1 MGLKELIFG
10 KQIKQ
15 AHAAQYR
22 NSTQGWL
29 PILDI
34 QDGVVAMKDG
44 RVVKIL
50 EIMPVNFYLKSAI
63 EQQNIIYY
71 FASYLKIAPDNL
83 QIKVVTQKADIAGYV
98 ARMRDFFKIE
108 SSENCR
114 QMIEDNIR
122 EVTYLAA
129 NEVVTRRFFLIFQ
142 YEAKMK
148 ARGNTP
154 QAIAE
159 RLREEEQTA
168 RRYLD
173 MCGLEVVCVEY
184 ADNFQ
189 LELLYSLINKRTSQ
203 HTRLPL
209 GVYDMISK
217 VHGLSDNEL
226 ETMQKGGQI
235 DYEAQER
242 LQDQGI

>member
-29 PILDI
+29 PELDV
-34 QDGVVAMKDG
+34 QNGVIITKDG
-44 RVVKIL
+44 RYVKIL

-63 EQQNIIYY
+63 EQQNIIFY
-71 FASYLKIAPDNL
+71 FSSYLKIAPDNL
-83 QIKVVTQKADIAGYV
+83 QIKIVTQKADIDGYV
-98 ARMRDFFKIE
+98 ARM
-108 SSENCR
+108 
-114 QMIEDNIR
+114 
-122 EVTYLAA
+122 
-129 NEVVTRRFFLIFQ
+129 
-142 YEAKMK
+142 K
-148 ARGNTP
+148 ARSDTLQG
-154 QAIAE
+154 IAE

-173 MCGLEVVCVEY
+173 LCGLEVVSVKY

-189 LELLYSLINKRTSQ
+189 LELLYSFINKKTSR

-209 GVYDMISK
+209 GVYDMISR
-217 VHGLSDNEL
+217 VHGLDEEEL
-226 ETMQKGGQI
+226 DALEKGGAQQ
-235 DYEAQER
+235 DEAQK
-242 LQDQGI
+242 